1 MKDIEGKS
9 EAHIFE
15 IFHKISINVFG
26 LLILIRNDSDRRD
39 RYIYI
44 YVRKSVDVYAFMQNL
59 DKQKSKVCA

>member
-26 LLILIRNDSDRRD
+26 LLVLIRNDSDRRD

-44 YVRKSVDVYAFMQNL
+44 RKSVDVYAFMQNL